1 MSIVENLSIFNARF
15 VKVNDKSDDSEAY
28 FESDST
34 FAYTYFLERG
44 ENVNGKEQDTSG

>member
-1 MSIVENLSIFNARF
+1 MSIVDYLSNFGTLF
-15 VKVNDKSDDSEAY
+15 VKVNDKVVCVEAY
-28 FESDST
+28 LESDST